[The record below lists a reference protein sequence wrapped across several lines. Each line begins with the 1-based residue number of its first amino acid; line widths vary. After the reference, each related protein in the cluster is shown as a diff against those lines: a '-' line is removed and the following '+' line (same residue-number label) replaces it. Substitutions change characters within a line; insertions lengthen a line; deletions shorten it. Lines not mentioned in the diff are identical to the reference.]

1 MREIHDFKPFVPSND
16 YAVSKAF
23 YECMG
28 FKINWDDG
36 EVCEIDTKFGYRFL
50 LLPRN
55 HNGSKKLLSPKQQ
68 KNILNPVLPNQV
80 YRNMKTVTIKAD
92 AEFDALL
99 SRLARRMSTTKSR
112 VIRDAVRNYQQHL
125 DREALRQ
132 QMRNASI
139 KTRNQALDASD
150 DFDAANADGL

>member
-1 MREIHDFKPFVPSND
+1 
-16 YAVSKAF
+16 
-23 YECMG
+23 
-28 FKINWDDG
+28 
-36 EVCEIDTKFGYRFL
+36 
-50 LLPRN
+50 
-55 HNGSKKLLSPKQQ
+55 
-68 KNILNPVLPNQV
+68 
-80 YRNMKTVTIKAD
+80 MKTVTIKAD

-99 SRLARRMSTTKSR
+99 NRLARRMSTTKSR

-132 QMRNASI
+132 QMRNASL